1 MPTYIV
7 WDPTKGPPR
16 PGSTIKARDPR
27 AAMITADP
35 LFESKDST
43 QRVFWANS
51 DYAIRRVNQIPIT
64 PALSKYGHTAY
75 KATLDGLVTAY
86 LVVTKC

>member
-35 LFESKDST
+35 LFESKDSA

-51 DYAIRRVNQIPIT
+51 DYAIRRVNQIPMT

-75 KATLDGLVTAY
+75 KATLDGLVTSY